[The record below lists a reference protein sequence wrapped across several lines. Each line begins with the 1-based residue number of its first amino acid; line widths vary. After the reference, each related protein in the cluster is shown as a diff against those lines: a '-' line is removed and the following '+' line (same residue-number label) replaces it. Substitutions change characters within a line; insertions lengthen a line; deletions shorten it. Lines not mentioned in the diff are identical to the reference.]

1 VDDVYII
8 AINPGSTSTKIGV
21 FHNKECIFEENIK
34 HSSEELAPYEK
45 ITDQFEFRKK
55 AILQKLNGAKVERE
69 KVRVIMGRGGLVY
82 PIESGVYRINDQMK
96 HDLVNSPV
104 GEHASNLGAF
114 IAEDLANDFPNA
126 EAFICDPVVTDEMT
140 EIAHVSGHPLFTR
153 RSVFHALNQKATAR
167 RHSTAIGKK
176 YEDLNLIV
184 AHLGGGISI
193 GAHMNGRVVDVN
205 HAIGGEGP
213 FSPERSGGIS
223 VIDAVKLAYSGKF
236 TEKEFI
242 KILVGQGGL
251 CAHLGT
257 NNAYEVEQRV
267 KKGDEHAT
275 LIYEAMAYQVSKFIG
290 HMAVVLKGKVDGILI
305 TGGIAYDKWFIDK
318 LKEYAG
324 WIGPFYIYPGENEME
339 ALAMNALRVIHGEV
353 EVKEYKR
360 AYRA

>member
-1 VDDVYII
+1 VEDVYII

-167 RHSTAIGKK
+167 RHATAIGKK
-176 YEDLNLIV
+176 YEELNLIV

-193 GAHMNGRVVDVN
+193 GAHQDGKVVDVN

-213 FSPERSGGIS
+213 FSPERSGGVS
-223 VIDAVKLAYSGKF
+223 VIDAVKLAYTGKY

-267 KKGDEHAT
+267 KKGEEHAT

-290 HMAVVLKGKVDGILI
+290 YMAVVLKGKVDGILI

-324 WIGPFYIYPGENEME
+324 WIGPLYIYPGENEME

-360 AYRA
+360 A